1 MLIEIFSE
9 WFVSFGFDK
18 FKDKLKNQN
27 DERQLKK
34 RLNEFLFLYKKDF
47 ERIDLENE
55 FDLQGV
61 LDCFNNINNEI
72 NNYLF

>member
-27 DERQLKK
+27 DERQLKNDLTSFFFFI
-34 RLNEFLFLYKKDF
+34 R
-47 ERIDLENE
+47 RILKELIWKMSLICKA
-55 FDLQGV
+55 FWIALII
-61 LDCFNNINNEI
+61 LIMK
-72 NNYLF
+72 